1 MSKHADADEATTR
14 VFEAAL
20 AAICLLLTGGVI
32 YFLAG
37 HLIGGAKRHVGKSQP
52 PPAAG
57 SVPNERHRNVTS
69 VSVR

>member
-1 MSKHADADEATTR
+1 MSKHTDTNETAVR

-20 AAICLLLTGGVI
+20 ALVGLLLTGGVI

-37 HLIGGAKRHVGKSQP
+37 HLIGGAKRHARMSQP

-57 SVPNERHRNVTS
+57 SVPDKRHQNVTS